1 MIDLLNRERLRIF
14 FLFLLEI
21 MNVGQLL
28 DSFDEP
34 GQKKRPGSVLNV
46 VTKNEIINIGI
57 LLRVLHKI

>member
-1 MIDLLNRERLRIF
+1 
-14 FLFLLEI
+14 